1 MDLEFSEISQT
12 ETNTQCFHLHV
23 ESKKK
28 KKKIETDSQTQKTN
42 LWLPKDK
49 GWNEQIRSLRL
60 KDKHY

>member
-1 MDLEFSEISQT
+1 MWNL
-12 ETNTQCFHLHV
+12 
-23 ESKKK
+23 KKK